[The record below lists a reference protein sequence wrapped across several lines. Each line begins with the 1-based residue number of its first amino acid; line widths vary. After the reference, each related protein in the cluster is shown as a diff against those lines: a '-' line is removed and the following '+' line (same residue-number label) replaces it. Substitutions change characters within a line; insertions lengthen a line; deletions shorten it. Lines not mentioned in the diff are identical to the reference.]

1 MAIILSIIFLLHVQV
16 TTKSSVSLTIWSWF
30 NCDAL
35 DHLNFK
41 SSFLWIPVEEILILH
56 QISQLKMGLCKNIS
70 LALACLMGLA
80 LVHTSYAQNSQQ
92 DYLNAHNTTQAQFGV
107 RSMTWNNTIASYAQ
121 NYANKWIGDC
131 NLRHSNGSSGENFAK
146 GSG

>member
-1 MAIILSIIFLLHVQV
+1 
-16 TTKSSVSLTIWSWF
+16 
-30 NCDAL
+30 
-35 DHLNFK
+35 
-41 SSFLWIPVEEILILH
+41 
-56 QISQLKMGLCKNIS
+56 MGLCKNIS
-70 LALACLMGLA
+70 VALACLMGLA

-92 DYLNAHNTTQAQFGV
+92 DYLNAHNTNQAQFGV

>member
-1 MAIILSIIFLLHVQV
+1 
-16 TTKSSVSLTIWSWF
+16 
-30 NCDAL
+30 
-35 DHLNFK
+35 
-41 SSFLWIPVEEILILH
+41 
-56 QISQLKMGLCKNIS
+56 MGLCKNIS
-70 LALACLMGLA
+70 VALACLMGLA

-92 DYLNAHNTTQAQFGV
+92 DYLNAHNTNQAQFGV

-146 GSG
+146 GSVSLGYARAHYNNGWWFIICNYYPPNNYIRQHPY